1 MIITIFTQSY
11 PYDFA
16 AEQTFISREIYHLL
30 EKFDRVV
37 LVPKICRGGRLPLPA
52 KVEVDDHYAAFLE
65 ANSYPHQ
72 IMKQAFRLSRFY
84 KEIQKNKTILLYPS
98 KFLKLILFSA
108 RAELT
113 RQWLVAWLREQRIN
127 SNDGVLYSYWFNHLA
142 AGLGMVKYEFPDV
155 KVVSRAHGY
164 DIYEEYYYPYYWPYR
179 YETLENINR
188 LFFASEAG
196 KIYFC
201 EHYPDFVSKYE
212 TAHLG
217 VSDPEFVSQPSEDNV
232 FRIVSCSAIVSVKRI
247 DLLLNGLA
255 TMARLRPGQKIEWV
269 HFGDGGDRQA
279 LSRKLQQ
286 IFPINITGRFL
297 GYVPNYEI
305 LRYYREHP
313 VDAFV
318 NVSKTEG
325 GAPVAIQEAISC
337 GIPVVATSVGGNPEI
352 VTQENGVQLSPDASP
367 DEIARALFE
376 LIDNPAATESKRKRS
391 REIWKQ
397 KYDADHNFSLFA
409 QSLKAIRD
417 AN

>member
-1 MIITIFTQSY
+1 MIIIIFTQSY

-16 AEQTFISREIYHLL
+16 TEQTFIGREINYLL

-37 LVPKICRGGRLPLPA
+37 LVPKICQGKRLPLPT
-52 KVEVDDHYAAFLE
+52 KVEVDEHYAAFLA
-65 ANSYPHQ
+65 ANSSPHQ
-72 IMKQAFRLSRFY
+72 FMKQAFQMSRFY
-84 KEIQKNKTILLYPS
+84 REIQKNKTILLYPS
-98 KFLKLILFSA
+98 KFLKLVLFSA

-113 RQWLVAWLREQRIN
+113 RRWLVDWVREHQIN
-127 SNDGVLYSYWFNHLA
+127 TNDCVLYSYWFNHLA
-142 AGLGMVKYEFPDV
+142 AGLGMVKHEFPDV

-179 YETLENINR
+179 YATLENINR
-188 LFFASEAG
+188 LFFASDAG
-196 KIYFC
+196 KMYFC
-201 EHYPDFVSKYE
+201 DHYPDFVSKYE

-217 VSDPEFVSQPSEDNV
+217 VNDPGFISQPSEDNV

-247 DLLLNGLA
+247 ELLLNGLA
-255 TMARLRPGQKIEWV
+255 TMAHLRPGQKVEWV
-269 HFGDGGDRQA
+269 HFGDGSDRQA
-279 LSRKLQQ
+279 LLRKLQQ
-286 IFPINITGRFL
+286 SFPTNITGRFS
-297 GYVPNYEI
+297 GYMPNHEI
-305 LRYYREHP
+305 FRYYREHP

-352 VTQENGVQLSPDASP
+352 ATQENGVQLSPDPTP

-376 LIDNPAATESKRKRS
+376 LIDNPAETRNKRKRS

-397 KYDADHNFSLFA
+397 KYDAHHNFSLFA
-409 QSLKAIRD
+409 QSLRAIRD